1 MQKENGM
8 ANLITNSLRINNAKL
23 LKKDLEHDKCYA
35 FIGKQTAWAN
45 EEEPDCPNLED
56 DFFEKTSRDIIAY
69 KAVQS
74 NSTSFVVP
82 RYDWIAGTVYD
93 AYDSSINMVDD
104 RKSDNT
110 NYIFYVVTDER
121 NVYKCIESNGK
132 PSTIKPTGKSY
143 NYYTKTSDGY
153 VWKYMYSISE
163 DDMNKFALPDWMP
176 IYDKPYK
183 DDSDQWKVQESTSTG
198 KVTRIVIE
206 DAGSD
211 YSRKVPPIVRIVG
224 DGTGATATVN
234 VSTSNKIE
242 SVVITNHGSGYTR
255 ATVEIDGS
263 NKSAKLRAVLEP
275 KTGHGKNPMTE
286 LGGSYL
292 AISVEL
298 NGNEENKIPLVE
310 YRQTGLIKN
319 IKTKEF
325 GTAIKVVN
333 HDAFNVG
340 DTITGLSSKS
350 TATIVAK
357 SNELL
362 YIKDSNGVFVSS
374 EKIKNNHNK
383 LENTIDRIFYNVKIP
398 ANKSIYGASEI
409 EMYSGDLLYI
419 VNRVKIVRET
429 KQKETLYFII
439 SF

>member
-1 MQKENGM
+1 
-8 ANLITNSLRINNAKL
+8 
-23 LKKDLEHDKCYA
+23 
-35 FIGKQTAWAN
+35 
-45 EEEPDCPNLED
+45 
-56 DFFEKTSRDIIAY
+56 
-69 KAVQS
+69 
-74 NSTSFVVP
+74 
-82 RYDWIAGTVYD
+82 
-93 AYDSSINMVDD
+93 MVDD

-298 NGNEENKIPLVE
+298 NGNEENKI
-310 YRQTGLIKN
+310 IK
-319 IKTKEF
+319 
-325 GTAIKVVN
+325 G
-333 HDAFNVG
+333 
-340 DTITGLSSKS
+340 
-350 TATIVAK
+350 
-357 SNELL
+357 
-362 YIKDSNGVFVSS
+362 
-374 EKIKNNHNK
+374 
-383 LENTIDRIFYNVKIP
+383 
-398 ANKSIYGASEI
+398 
-409 EMYSGDLLYI
+409 
-419 VNRVKIVRET
+419 
-429 KQKETLYFII
+429 
-439 SF
+439 

>member
-1 MQKENGM
+1 MIM
-8 ANLITNSLRINNAKL
+8 ANLITNLLRINNAKL
-23 LKKDLEHDKCYA
+23 LKKDLEQNKYYA

-45 EEEPDCPNLED
+45 EEKPDCPNLED
-56 DFFEKTSRDIIAY
+56 EFFEKTLNDVIAY
-69 KAVQS
+69 KAIQANAS
-74 NSTSFVVP
+74 CFVVP
-82 RYDWIAGTVYD
+82 RYDWKSGTIYD
-93 AYDSSINMVDD
+93 AYDSSINMIDD

-121 NVYKCIESNGK
+121 NVYKCIESNDK
-132 PSTIKPTGKSY
+132 PSTIKPTGKNY

-206 DAGSD
+206 NAGSD
-211 YSRKVPPIVRIVG
+211 YSRKVPPTVRIVG

-234 VSTSNKIE
+234 VSTDNTIE
-242 SVVITNHGSGYTR
+242 SVTVTNQGSGYTK
-255 ATVEIDGS
+255 ATVEIVGS
-263 NKSAKLRAVLEP
+263 NKSAKLKAVLEP
-275 KTGHGKNPMTE
+275 KTGHGKNPMAE

-298 NGNEENKIPLVE
+298 NGNEENKISLVE

-319 IKTKEF
+319 IKTKET
-325 GTAIKVVN
+325 GTAIKVSN

-340 DTITGLSSKS
+340 DIITGLSSKS

-362 YIKDSNGVFVSS
+362 YIKESNGVFVST
-374 EKIKNNHNK
+374 EKIKNNQNK
-383 LENTIDRIFYNVKIP
+383 LENNIDRIFYNVKIP
-398 ANKSIYGASEI
+398 ANKSIYKADEI
-409 EMYSGDLLYI
+409 EKYSGDLLYI
-419 VNRVKIVRET
+419 VNRVKIARAT

>member
-1 MQKENGM
+1 MIM
-8 ANLITNSLRINNAKL
+8 ANLITNLLRINNAKL
-23 LKKDLEHDKCYA
+23 LKKDLEQNKYYA

-45 EEEPDCPNLED
+45 EEKPDCPNLED
-56 DFFEKTSRDIIAY
+56 EFFEKTFDDVIAY
-69 KAVQS
+69 KAIQS
-74 NSTSFVVP
+74 NSTCFVVP
-82 RYDWIAGTVYD
+82 RYDWKSGTIYD
-93 AYDSSINMVDD
+93 AYDSSINMIDD
-104 RKSDNT
+104 RKFDNT

-132 PSTIKPTGKSY
+132 PSTIKPTGKNY

-211 YSRKVPPIVRIVG
+211 YSKKVPPTVRIVG

-234 VSTSNKIE
+234 VSTDNTIE
-242 SVVITNHGSGYTR
+242 SVIVTNQGSGYTK
-255 ATVEIDGS
+255 ATVEIVGS
-263 NKSAKLRAVLEP
+263 NKSAKLKVVLEP
-275 KTGHGKNPMTE
+275 KTGHGKNPMAE

-292 AISVEL
+292 VISVEL
-298 NGNEENKIPLVE
+298 NGDEENKIPLVE

-319 IKTKEF
+319 IKTKET
-325 GTAIKVVN
+325 GTALKVFN

-340 DTITGLSSKS
+340 DIITGLSSKS

-362 YIKDSNGVFVSS
+362 YIKESNGVFVST
-374 EKIKNNHNK
+374 EKIKNNQNK
-383 LENTIDRIFYNVKIP
+383 LENNIDRIFYNVKIP
-398 ANKSIYGASEI
+398 ANKSIYKADEI
-409 EMYSGDLLYI
+409 EKYSGDLLYI
-419 VNRVKIVRET
+419 VNRVKIARAT

>member
-1 MQKENGM
+1 MIM
-8 ANLITNSLRINNAKL
+8 ANLITNLLRINNAKL
-23 LKKDLEHDKCYA
+23 LKKDLEQNKYYA
-35 FIGKQTAWAN
+35 FIGKQTSWAN
-45 EEEPDCPNLED
+45 EEKPDCPNLED
-56 DFFEKTSRDIIAY
+56 EFFEKTLNDVIAY
-69 KAVQS
+69 KAIQS
-74 NSTSFVVP
+74 NASCFVVP
-82 RYDWIAGTVYD
+82 RYDWKSGTIYD
-93 AYDSSINMVDD
+93 AYDSSINMIDD

-132 PSTIKPTGKSY
+132 SSTIKPTGKNY

-153 VWKYMYSISE
+153 LWKYMYSISE

-206 DAGSD
+206 NAGSD
-211 YSRKVPPIVRIVG
+211 YSRKVPPTVRIVG

-234 VSTSNKIE
+234 VSTDNTIE
-242 SVVITNHGSGYTR
+242 SVVVTNQGNGYTK
-255 ATVEIDGS
+255 ASVEIVGS
-263 NKSAKLRAVLEP
+263 NKSAKLKAVLEP
-275 KTGHGKNPMTE
+275 KTGHGKNPMAE

-319 IKTKEF
+319 IKTKET
-325 GTAIKVVN
+325 GTALKVFN

-340 DTITGLSSKS
+340 DIITGLSSKS

-362 YIKDSNGVFVSS
+362 YIKESNGVFVST
-374 EKIKNNHNK
+374 EKIKNNQNK
-383 LENTIDRIFYNVKIP
+383 LENSIERIFYNVKIP
-398 ANKSIYGASEI
+398 ANKSIYKADEI
-409 EMYSGDLLYI
+409 EKYSGDLLYI
-419 VNRVKIVRET
+419 VNRVKIARAT

>member
-1 MQKENGM
+1 MIM
-8 ANLITNSLRINNAKL
+8 ANLITNLLRINNAKL
-23 LKKDLEHDKCYA
+23 LKKDLEQNKYYA

-45 EEEPDCPNLED
+45 EEKPDCPNLED
-56 DFFEKTSRDIIAY
+56 EFFEKTFDDVIAY
-69 KAVQS
+69 KAIQS
-74 NSTSFVVP
+74 NSTCFVVP
-82 RYDWIAGTVYD
+82 RYDWKSGTIYD
-93 AYDSSINMVDD
+93 AYDSSINMIDD
-104 RKSDNT
+104 RKFDNT

-132 PSTIKPTGKSY
+132 PSTIKPTGKNY

-211 YSRKVPPIVRIVG
+211 YSKKVPPTVRIVG

-234 VSTSNKIE
+234 VSTDNTIE
-242 SVVITNHGSGYTR
+242 SVVVTNQGSGYTK
-255 ATVEIDGS
+255 ASVEIVGS
-263 NKSAKLRAVLEP
+263 NKSAKLKAVLEP
-275 KTGHGKNPMTE
+275 KTGHGKNPMAE

-319 IKTKEF
+319 IKTKET
-325 GTAIKVVN
+325 GTALKVFN

-340 DTITGLSSKS
+340 DIITGLSSKS

-362 YIKDSNGVFVSS
+362 YIKESNGVFVST
-374 EKIKNNHNK
+374 EKIKNNQNK
-383 LENTIDRIFYNVKIP
+383 LENNIDRIFYNVKIP
-398 ANKSIYGASEI
+398 ANKSIYKADEI
-409 EMYSGDLLYI
+409 EKYSGDLLYI
-419 VNRVKIVRET
+419 VNRVKIARAT